1 MGIPRCQVFIVPGG
15 NIRLGIFTC
24 SDELHQSAPLP
35 DFSGMDTYGNEAPA
49 PVEIEIHT
57 SNCRNSLV
65 DIAAT
70 LPDLYGRL

>member
-1 MGIPRCQVFIVPGG
+1 MR
-15 NIRLGIFTC
+15 IRILTC
-24 SDELHQSAPLP
+24 SNELHQSASLS
-35 DFSGMDTYGNEAPA
+35 DFSGVDTYRYEAPV